1 MRTRGPSRPPS
12 TGAASSGSVGTG
24 VVAGGAQSALQIV
37 AVHEMTQDGNQPND
51 DLGQLGN
58 LIDGNPSTDWESD
71 VYKGPEFGGSGGFGL
86 ALQLGAAHT
95 LRQLVATSP
104 MKGWTAEVFTADR
117 DAADLSGWGRPVD
130 ERSRV
135 DGSATFSLGGRT
147 ASWVL
152 FWIVDPGPAA
162 KPWSKS

>member
-1 MRTRGPSRPPS
+1 
-12 TGAASSGSVGTG
+12 
-24 VVAGGAQSALQIV
+24 
-37 AVHEMTQDGNQPND
+37 MTQDGNQPND

-86 ALQLGAAHT
+86 ALQLGAAHA

-117 DAADLSGWGRPVD
+117 DAADLSGWGPPVD
-130 ERSRV
+130 VRSRGRRQRHLLASRQ
-135 DGSATFSLGGRT
+135 DRQLGAFLDRR
-147 ASWVL
+147 
-152 FWIVDPGPAA
+152 PGPEPPSRGRRTDAPLVA
-162 KPWSKS
+162 GLRATWASPGPLICPHA